1 MEGGCWGSCLQEEGD
16 TGSWNSESLAQG
28 MLEALTW
35 LCMGRAVLL
44 GAGGESGSHGLLEK
58 SLGKGDL
65 NPPSFHV
72 AFPFFRVNF
81 HLQSPPFGFSF
92 DFCMCV

>member
-1 MEGGCWGSCLQEEGD
+1 MGGADLEGSDHLDPWKEGARGPASRKKD

-44 GAGGESGSHGLLEK
+44 GAGGESGPRGLLEK

-81 HLQSPPFGFSF
+81 HL
-92 DFCMCV
+92 